1 MVFSLP
7 ADVDQRPV
15 VIDGAGTLGRQI
27 ASVYAAGGSDV
38 RIFDLSEEQREAAR
52 DYVEEHVAETKQT
65 LGLHPARRG
74 RVEVSDDL
82 QEAVAGAWMVIEAVP
97 ERIDIK
103 TEVFGDLDRLAEPD
117 VILCSNSSSI
127 PTSQIIGKVEH
138 PERVLNTHYQQ
149 PPELNAV
156 ELMSCGK
163 TEEGVI
169 EALMEKLPHYG
180 LVPFWVRRESD
191 GFIFNRIWAAIK
203 RECLMVVE
211 EGVAPPEDVD
221 AMWEIF
227 TRAGVPWLMDRVGL
241 DVVLAIEEHYAAV
254 RDGIPEGPRKLLRE
268 YTNQG
273 VSASRADAGS
283 TTIPADAAGSEKSAR
298 IPALHFAP
306 IHPSAWKGF
315 SPKFTLRYVRCH
327 HGPVV
332 EEVGQRP
339 RIE

>member
-1 MVFSLP
+1 MPHNPP
-7 ADVDQRPV
+7 ADVDERPV
-15 VIDGAGTLGRQI
+15 VIDGAGTLGRKI
-27 ASVYAAGGSDV
+27 AAVYAAGGSDV
-38 RIFDLSEEQREAAR
+38 HIFDLSAQQREAAR
-52 DYVEEHVAETKQT
+52 DYVEVHVAETQRM

-74 RVEVSDDL
+74 RVEISDDL
-82 QEAVAGAWMVIEAVP
+82 QETVAGGWMVIEAVP
-97 ERIDIK
+97 ERVDIK
-103 TEVFGDLDRLAEPD
+103 SEVFGDLDRLAEPD
-117 VILCSNSSSI
+117 AILCSNSSSI
-127 PTSQIIGKVEH
+127 PTSQMIGKVEH

-169 EALMEKLPHYG
+169 EALMEKFPQYG

-227 TRAGVPWLMDRVGL
+227 TRAGVPPFRLMDRVGL

-254 RDGIPEGPRKLLRE
+254 RGGIPEGPRKLLRE
-268 YTNQG
+268 YIDQDRLG
-273 VSASRADAGS
+273 V
-283 TTIPADAAGSEKSAR
+283 KSGR
-298 IPALHFAP
+298 
-306 IHPSAWKGF
+306 GF
-315 SPKFTLRYVRCH
+315 YEYTD
-327 HGPVV
+327 
-332 EEVGQRP
+332 
-339 RIE
+339 